1 MIAKKRDINHMQEYN
16 KFCDSFVLGSDQMW
30 TESTTRLVGYS
41 FFLDF
46 VDRNKKKIAV
56 APSFGA
62 GKFSNNPQMISVA
75 KEYLNRFDSIS
86 VREESGIQVC
96 KEIFGIETEQI
107 IDPIFWLDKEE
118 YTRLVDES
126 EAIKEEK
133 YLLCYILDPSQ
144 EKKDLIQKIAETKG
158 LKIISILGM
167 REYWTFHDTWDVG
180 KLLQDVSIERFIDYI
195 NRSSFFVTDS
205 HHGVCLSII
214 LNKQYLAIGNRQ
226 RGIDR
231 FFTIAKLLGLED
243 RILLDISNYCIPD
256 DINYDLI
263 NERVKREAQRGICW
277 LSNAYAKRVDSKK
290 KIVNNLSGEGVH
302 HLEYNNC
309 SNMILKAGKYS
320 DNFGNYIETYST
332 VEIQICGS
340 DNRVVIGENVKI
352 SKIVVGSSNKIEI
365 ENNCI
370 LQAKQLKLA
379 NNSVLKIEDHVF
391 IDGMEI
397 FINEFS
403 ILTIGSKT
411 NMQTGKIRTG
421 RNQKICIGRDCMF
434 SWDVVLLGHDGH
446 LLWDTTNGKCINNTD
461 GKLRDSITIGNHVWL
476 GGEVAILPNTEIG
489 SGSICAYRSV
499 VKGKVLNNCLI
510 AGTIAKVVKKNVA
523 WSKENVARN
532 EDRFYALDEN
542 YRRKTI

>member
-1 MIAKKRDINHMQEYN
+1 MGCGKTFTGCFYRKIY
-16 KFCDSFVLGSDQMW
+16 
-30 TESTTRLVGYS
+30 RLH
-41 FFLDF
+41 
-46 VDRNKKKIAV
+46 K
-56 APSFGA
+56 P
-62 GKFSNNPQMISVA
+62 
-75 KEYLNRFDSIS
+75 
-86 VREESGIQVC
+86 
-96 KEIFGIETEQI
+96 I
-107 IDPIFWLDKEE
+107 II
-118 YTRLVDES
+118 
-126 EAIKEEK
+126 
-133 YLLCYILDPSQ
+133 
-144 EKKDLIQKIAETKG
+144 
-158 LKIISILGM
+158 
-167 REYWTFHDTWDVG
+167 
-180 KLLQDVSIERFIDYI
+180 
-195 NRSSFFVTDS
+195 FVTDS

-290 KIVNNLSGEGVH
+290 KIVNNLSGGGVH

>member
-290 KIVNNLSGEGVH
+290 KIVNNLSGGGVH

>member
-1 MIAKKRDINHMQEYN
+1 M
-16 KFCDSFVLGSDQMW
+16 
-30 TESTTRLVGYS
+30 
-41 FFLDF
+41 
-46 VDRNKKKIAV
+46 
-56 APSFGA
+56 
-62 GKFSNNPQMISVA
+62 
-75 KEYLNRFDSIS
+75 
-86 VREESGIQVC
+86 
-96 KEIFGIETEQI
+96 
-107 IDPIFWLDKEE
+107 
-118 YTRLVDES
+118 
-126 EAIKEEK
+126 
-133 YLLCYILDPSQ
+133 
-144 EKKDLIQKIAETKG
+144 
-158 LKIISILGM
+158 
-167 REYWTFHDTWDVG
+167 
-180 KLLQDVSIERFIDYI
+180 
-195 NRSSFFVTDS
+195 
-205 HHGVCLSII
+205 
-214 LNKQYLAIGNRQ
+214 
-226 RGIDR
+226 
-231 FFTIAKLLGLED
+231 
-243 RILLDISNYCIPD
+243 
-256 DINYDLI
+256 I